1 MLSASVMKMIKKS
14 ESIREKSGNERKQ
27 KLQNRYKRSYT
38 EEIKNSDEAA
48 KLQGGEPVCST
59 EPEPAANTGSDLESS
74 VKLDLLQKRFSHV
87 TISDNTEGKVKHMMD
102 PEVAWELMKKSLVVE
117 PVEMTDVNEPRK
129 EGFCRFV
136 CIADTCCKHDQCKV
150 PDGDV
155 LIVAGNFTS
164 CGHPDEIRAFNDYLG
179 SLPHKHKILVAGDKE
194 LTLDKT
200 WLSRQKPSVG
210 ALKRRSKSVYGF
222 REDSMKHAL
231 RKAMFTQRINTADD
245 LLTNCMFLCDSG
257 TEVDG
262 IRIYGTPWQPF
273 SKTMAFNI
281 TDCQKQVERWSKIPS
296 GIDILVTHI
305 PPLGY
310 GDVKENGVR
319 SGCAELLQSVVN
331 RVKPK
336 FHIFGQTVRGYGRYT
351 NGTTQFINCCI
362 CDSKMNPKNEAVIFD
377 FKLDSSYKFTQA
389 RKDDDHCAQMFVEGA
404 DGVTNVGS
412 KMSPPQAYLQSD
424 EHGRPVYFSFN

>member
-1 MLSASVMKMIKKS
+1 
-14 ESIREKSGNERKQ
+14 
-27 KLQNRYKRSYT
+27 
-38 EEIKNSDEAA
+38 
-48 KLQGGEPVCST
+48 
-59 EPEPAANTGSDLESS
+59 
-74 VKLDLLQKRFSHV
+74 
-87 TISDNTEGKVKHMMD
+87 MMD

-262 IRIYGTPWQPF
+262 IRIYGTPW
-273 SKTMAFNI
+273 
-281 TDCQKQVERWSKIPS
+281 
-296 GIDILVTHI
+296 
-305 PPLGY
+305 
-310 GDVKENGVR
+310 
-319 SGCAELLQSVVN
+319 
-331 RVKPK
+331 
-336 FHIFGQTVRGYGRYT
+336 
-351 NGTTQFINCCI
+351 
-362 CDSKMNPKNEAVIFD
+362 
-377 FKLDSSYKFTQA
+377 
-389 RKDDDHCAQMFVEGA
+389 
-404 DGVTNVGS
+404 
-412 KMSPPQAYLQSD
+412 
-424 EHGRPVYFSFN
+424 